1 MAYRL
6 KQLAERVG
14 ARLEGDPDLRIDSV
28 STLRSA
34 GPGSISFLSN
44 LIYKPQLSDTR
55 ATAVILTESVLKDC
69 PVAALVTENPYLAY
83 AKTVK
88 LLAPRTTSPQTGIHV
103 SAVVDPDA
111 KIHDSVSVGP
121 QCVIE
126 TGVQIA
132 EGVVLGAGCIIARDS
147 RIGIDTQLVARVTVC
162 HGTLIG
168 KRCLVHPGAVI
179 GSDGFG
185 LANDHG
191 VWVKIEQLGRVVIG
205 DDVEIGANTTI
216 DRGALDDT
224 VVEDGVKLD
233 NQVQVAHNVRIG
245 QHTAIAGCVGIAG
258 STSIGR
264 QCLVG
269 GAAGLAGHLEIVDD
283 VTITGYS
290 RVNSSVKKPGS
301 YTSGTPLQPTK
312 EWQKNSARFRR
323 LDEMARRLAVLET
336 KIKVKA

>member
-1 MAYRL
+1 MPYRL

-14 ARLEGDPDLRIDSV
+14 ARLEGDPELRIDSV
-28 STLRSA
+28 STLRNA
-34 GPGSISFLSN
+34 GPGNISFLSN
-44 LIYKPQLSDTR
+44 LVYKPQLNDTR
-55 ATAVILTESVLKDC
+55 AAAVILSEDMLKDC

-83 AKTVK
+83 ATIVK
-88 LLAPRTTSPQTGIHV
+88 LLAPRVESPPAGIHA
-103 SAVVDPDA
+103 SAVVDLDV

-126 TGVQIA
+126 AGVQIA
-132 EGVVLGAGCIIARDS
+132 ERAVLGPGCIIARDS
-147 RIGIDTQLVARVTVC
+147 RIGADTKLVARVTVC
-162 HGTLIG
+162 HGTRIG

-224 VVEDGVKLD
+224 VVGDGVKLD
-233 NQVQVAHNVRIG
+233 NQVQVGHNVRIG

-258 STSIGR
+258 STNIGR

-269 GAAGLAGHLEIVDD
+269 GAAGLAGHLEIADN
-283 VTITGYS
+283 VTITGFS

-301 YTSGTPLQPTK
+301 YTSGTPLQLTK

-336 KIKVKA
+336 KIKVKS

>member
-28 STLRSA
+28 STLRNA
-34 GPGSISFLSN
+34 GPGNISFLSN
-44 LIYKPQLSDTR
+44 PLYKPQLSDTR
-55 ATAVILTESVLKDC
+55 ASAVILNEGMLENC
-69 PVAALVTENPYLAY
+69 PVAALVTEDPYLVY

-88 LLAPRTTSPQTGIHV
+88 LLAPKSEPPRPGIHA
-103 SAVVDPDA
+103 SAVVDPDT

-121 QCVIE
+121 HCVIE
-126 TGVQIA
+126 AGVQIA
-132 EGVVLGAGCIIARDS
+132 ECTVLGPGCIIARDS
-147 RIGIDTQLVARVTVC
+147 RIDADTRLVARVTVC
-162 HGTLIG
+162 HGTRIG
-168 KRCLVHPGAVI
+168 KRCLVHPGVVI

-191 VWVKIEQLGRVVIG
+191 VWLKIEQVGRVVIG

-216 DRGALDDT
+216 DRGALDNT

-258 STSIGR
+258 STKIGR
-264 QCLVG
+264 QCLIG
-269 GAAGLAGHLEIVDD
+269 GAVGLAGHLEIVDN
-283 VTITGYS
+283 VTLTGYS
-290 RVNSSVKKPGS
+290 RVNSSVKRPGS

-312 EWQKNSARFRR
+312 KWQKNSARFRR
-323 LDEMARRLAVLET
+323 LDEMARRLTALET
-336 KIKVKA
+336 KIKDKP